1 MKKHSTQNKQT
12 LAAII
17 LGLLTASS
25 SVTAATYDLL
35 DRQQNSFGGGSEQF
49 APSPNES
56 SNSPSILESL
66 QQSEI
71 NKKKSEYLEVLNLL
85 KENKVDEADKKV
97 TELLKNNPN
106 EAGFIN
112 LQALVFTIKKDL
124 PAAEQSYQKAISLDP
139 KNILAYLGLAK
150 LNLEENKLDQAKE
163 NANKGLAI
171 NDKAINAYLLL
182 ADIALKQRNTVEVEN
197 VLTAAL
203 EKVKGDVNAEAEIVK
218 NLGKFYASEK
228 QPEKILPLSEDLIKR
243 YPNDNIALSLLAG
256 AQLANNKKD
265 LAEQSLRKIINND
278 KQDISHRLLIA
289 QLLSEQTGKEKDV
302 LALLDETAKIDTTN
316 PQASLFKT
324 AYLIKLGRTKEALDL
339 ATKLDKQFPK
349 LPLGKVLQGD
359 AYIADKKLDKATAAY
374 QKAYQQQANDK
385 ILFTIADLL
394 SAQKKP
400 ADAIKLLDT
409 ELAKNPKNIGIH
421 FKLATT
427 YQQQNDYKQAENHY
441 QAMLAEQ
448 PDNLLALNNL
458 AWVYSQQKDP
468 KAIEFGKKAFEK
480 APESAAIA
488 DTYGYILLKQGQPA
502 EGLTILEKAAGLAPK
517 ANDIQ
522 FHLAEAYVANNIKQK
537 ALEILETI
545 VKVEQDFSEKKAAVS
560 LLEQLKAK

>member
-1 MKKHSTQNKQT
+1 MKKYSTHNKQT
-12 LAAII
+12 LVAII

-25 SVTAATYDLL
+25 NTTAATYDLL
-35 DRQQNSFGGGSEQF
+35 DRQQNSLGSDSGQF
-49 APSPNES
+49 APLPNES
-56 SNSPSILESL
+56 SSSPSILESL
-66 QQSEI
+66 QQSEL
-71 NKKKSEYLEVLNLL
+71 NKKKSDYLDVLNLL
-85 KENKVDEADKKV
+85 KQNKVDEADKKV
-97 TELLKNNPN
+97 SDLLKNNPN
-106 EAGFIN
+106 EVGFIN
-112 LQALVFTIKKDL
+112 LQALVFTIKKDI

-163 NANKGLAI
+163 YANKGLAI

-182 ADIALKQRNTVEVEN
+182 ADIALKQKNTVEVEN
-197 VLTAAL
+197 ILTAAL
-203 EKVKGDVNAEAEIVK
+203 EKVKGDVNAEAEIIK

-228 QPEKILPLSEDLIKR
+228 QPEKILPLSEDLSKR

-289 QLLSEQTGKEKDV
+289 QLLSEQTGKEKEV
-302 LALLDETAKIDTTN
+302 LALLDEAAKIDNNN

-324 AYLIKLGRTKEALDL
+324 AYLIKLGRTKEALDM
-339 ATKLDKQFPK
+339 ANKLDSQFPK

-359 AYIADKKLDKATAAY
+359 AYLADKKLDKATAAY

-400 ADAIKLLDT
+400 ADAIKLLNT
-409 ELAKNPKNIGIH
+409 ELAKTPKNIGIH

-480 APESAAIA
+480 GPESAAIA

-502 EGLTILEKAAGLAPK
+502 EGLTILEKAAVLAPK

-522 FHLAEAYVANNIKQK
+522 FHLAEAYVANNNKQK

-545 VKVEQDFSEKKAAVS
+545 VKAEQDFSEKKAAVS

>member
-1 MKKHSTQNKQT
+1 MKKYSTHNKQT

-35 DRQQNSFGGGSEQF
+35 DRQQNSFGSDSEQF
-49 APSPNES
+49 SPLPNES
-56 SNSPSILESL
+56 NSSPSILESL

-71 NKKKSEYLEVLNLL
+71 NKKKSDYLEVLNLL
-85 KENKVDEADKKV
+85 KQNKVDEADKKV
-97 TELLKNNPN
+97 SELLKSNPN

-139 KNILAYLGLAK
+139 KNVLAYLGLAK

-163 NANKGLAI
+163 YANKGLAI
-171 NDKAINAYLLL
+171 NDKSINAYLLL
-182 ADIALKQRNTVEVEN
+182 ADVALKQKNTVEVEN
-197 VLTAAL
+197 ILTAAL
-203 EKVKGDVNAEAEIVK
+203 EKVKGDINAEAEIVK

-243 YPNDNIALSLLAG
+243 YPNNNIALSLLAG
-256 AQLANNKKD
+256 AQLVNNKKD

-289 QLLSEQTGKEKDV
+289 QLLSEQTDKDKDV
-302 LALLDETAKIDTTN
+302 IALLDEAAKIDTNN
-316 PQASLFKT
+316 PQANLFKT

-339 ATKLDKQFPK
+339 ATKLDSQFPK

-359 AYIADKKLDKATAAY
+359 VYLADKKLDKATAAY

-400 ADAIKLLDT
+400 ADAIKLLNT

-441 QAMLAEQ
+441 QAMLTER
-448 PDNLLALNNL
+448 PDDLLALNNL

-468 KAIEFGKKAFEK
+468 KAIELGKKAFEK

-522 FHLAEAYVANNIKQK
+522 FHLAEAYVANNNKQK

>member
-1 MKKHSTQNKQT
+1 MKKYNTHNKQT

-25 SVTAATYDLL
+25 SITAATYDLL
-35 DRQQNSFGGGSEQF
+35 DRQQNSFGSDSEQF
-49 APSPNES
+49 SPLPNES
-56 SNSPSILESL
+56 NSSPSILESL
-66 QQSEI
+66 QRSEI
-71 NKKKSEYLEVLNLL
+71 NKKKSEYLDVLNLL
-85 KENKVDEADKKV
+85 KQNKVDEADKKV
-97 TELLKNNPN
+97 SELLKNNPN
-106 EAGFIN
+106 EVGFIN

-163 NANKGLAI
+163 YANKGLAI

-182 ADIALKQRNTVEVEN
+182 ADAALKQKNTVEVEN

-203 EKVKGDVNAEAEIVK
+203 EKVKGDINAEAEIVK

-243 YPNDNIALSLLAG
+243 YPNDNVALSLLAG
-256 AQLANNKKD
+256 AQLVNNKKD

-302 LALLDETAKIDTTN
+302 LALLDETAKIDTNN
-316 PQASLFKT
+316 PQANLFKA

-339 ATKLDKQFPK
+339 ANKLDSQFPK

-359 AYIADKKLDKATAAY
+359 AYLADKKLDKATAAY
-374 QKAYQQQANDK
+374 QKAYQQQADDK

-400 ADAIKLLDT
+400 ADAIKLLNT

-441 QAMLAEQ
+441 QAMLTER
-448 PDNLLALNNL
+448 PDDLLALNNL
-458 AWVYSQQKDP
+458 AWIYSQQKDP

-480 APESAAIA
+480 GPESAAIA

-522 FHLAEAYVANNIKQK
+522 FHLAEAYVANNNKQK

-545 VKVEQDFSEKKAAVS
+545 VKAEQDFSEKKAAVS

>member
-1 MKKHSTQNKQT
+1 MKKYNTHNKQT

-17 LGLLTASS
+17 LGLLTTSS
-25 SVTAATYDLL
+25 SITAATYDLL
-35 DRQQNSFGGGSEQF
+35 DRQQNSFGSDSEQF
-49 APSPNES
+49 SPLPNES
-56 SNSPSILESL
+56 SSSPSILESL

-71 NKKKSEYLEVLNLL
+71 NKKKSDYLEVLNLL
-85 KENKVDEADKKV
+85 KQNKVDEADKKV
-97 TELLKNNPN
+97 SELLKSNPN

-163 NANKGLAI
+163 YANKGLAI

-182 ADIALKQRNTVEVEN
+182 ADVALKQKNTVEVEN
-197 VLTAAL
+197 ILTAAL
-203 EKVKGDVNAEAEIVK
+203 EKVKGDINAEAEIVK

-243 YPNDNIALSLLAG
+243 YPNNNIALSLLAG
-256 AQLANNKKD
+256 AQLINNKKD

-289 QLLSEQTGKEKDV
+289 QLLSEQTGKDKEV
-302 LALLDETAKIDTTN
+302 IALLDEAAKIDTNN
-316 PQASLFKT
+316 PQANLFKA
-324 AYLIKLGRTKEALDL
+324 AYLIKLGRSKEALDL
-339 ATKLDKQFPK
+339 ATKLDSQFPK

-359 AYIADKKLDKATAAY
+359 AYLADKKLDKATAAY

-400 ADAIKLLDT
+400 ADAIKLLNT

-421 FKLATT
+421 FKLATI
-427 YQQQNDYKQAENHY
+427 YQQQNDYKQTENHY
-441 QAMLAEQ
+441 QAMLTEQ

-468 KAIEFGKKAFEK
+468 KAIGLGKKAFEK

-522 FHLAEAYVANNIKQK
+522 FHLAEAYAANNNKQK

-545 VKVEQDFSEKKAAVS
+545 VKLEQDFSEKKAAVS

>member
-427 YQQQNDYKQAENHY
+427 SQQQNDYKQAENHY

-468 KAIEFGKKAFEK
+468 KAIEFGK
-480 APESAAIA
+480 
-488 DTYGYILLKQGQPA
+488 
-502 EGLTILEKAAGLAPK
+502 
-517 ANDIQ
+517 
-522 FHLAEAYVANNIKQK
+522 
-537 ALEILETI
+537 
-545 VKVEQDFSEKKAAVS
+545 
-560 LLEQLKAK
+560 